1 MKKNKI
7 LSFAMAVLLIVVFCV
22 FALGSGES
30 STNEQGTG
38 VAESATEA
46 TTKLGDYNVEI
57 KTCRLAK
64 DYEGKSVAI
73 ITYGFTNNADNSTAF
88 AYTFDDQ
95 VYQDGVGLNK
105 AYVLADSANYAE
117 ENQTKEIKKGATL
130 DVEIAYELN
139 DTTTDLEVEVK
150 ELFSFDDH
158 MVKKTFTIAQQY
170 NDVYETNILF

>member
-7 LSFAMAVLLIVVFCV
+7 LSLVLTVVLLGTFCL

-30 STNEQGTG
+30 STKEQGSGTAENAA
-38 VAESATEA
+38 VAS
-46 TTKLGDYNVEI
+46 TTLGDYQVEI

-64 DYEGKSVAI
+64 DYEGKDVAI
-73 ITYGFTNNADNSTAF
+73 ITYGFTNNADDSTAF
-88 AYTFDDQ
+88 MYTFDDQ
-95 VYQDGVGLNK
+95 VYQNGVGLNN

-130 DVEIAYELN
+130 DVEVAYQLN

-150 ELFSFDDH
+150 ELISFNDH
-158 MVKKTFTIAQQY
+158 MVKKTFKIA
-170 NDVYETNILF
+170 E